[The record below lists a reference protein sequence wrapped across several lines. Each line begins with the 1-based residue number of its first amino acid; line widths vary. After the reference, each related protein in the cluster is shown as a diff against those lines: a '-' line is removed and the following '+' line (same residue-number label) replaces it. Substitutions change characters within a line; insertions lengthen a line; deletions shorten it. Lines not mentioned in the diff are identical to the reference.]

1 MVAID
6 DLIDA
11 HGVAEV
17 LELSHYN
24 TVSVYQR
31 RYPDMP
37 RPALDLGKGR
47 IKLWLRPEVER
58 WAAAQA
64 AAGRR
69 RPARARARSSS

>member
-1 MVAID
+1 MVAIE

-17 LELSHYN
+17 LDLSHYN

-37 RPALDLGKGR
+37 RPAVDLGKGR
-47 IKLWLRPEVER
+47 IKLWLKPDVEQ
-58 WAAAQA
+58 WAAAKA
-64 AAGRR
+64 VASRR
-69 RPARARARSSS
+69 RSQRPR

>member
-1 MVAID
+1 MNRRMVAIE

-17 LELSHYN
+17 LGLSHYN

-37 RPALDLGKGR
+37 RPAVDLGKGR
-47 IKLWLRPEVER
+47 IKLWLRPEVES
-58 WAAAQA
+58 WAGEQA
-64 AAGRR
+64 ARGRR
-69 RPARARARSSS
+69 RSEPTGR

>member
-1 MVAID
+1 MVALE

-31 RYPDMP
+31 RYPEMP
-37 RPALDLGKGR
+37 RPVLDLGKGR
-47 IKLWLRPEVER
+47 IKLWLRSEISSWWSKQESE
-58 WAAAQA
+58 
-64 AAGRR
+64 GRT
-69 RPARARARSSS
+69 RPARRVPSA